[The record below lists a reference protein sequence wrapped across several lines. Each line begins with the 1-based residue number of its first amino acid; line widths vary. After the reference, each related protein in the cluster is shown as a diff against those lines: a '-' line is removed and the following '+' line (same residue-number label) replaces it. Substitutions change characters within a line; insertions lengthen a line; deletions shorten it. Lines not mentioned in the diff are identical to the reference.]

1 MIRFSS
7 SERVKRIVIWGGW
20 GTAKSCKEGLR
31 EYIRMTPIVA
41 IFFPHEQGLSG
52 AIYHEK
58 SLLDVDFLR
67 PGGSCL
73 LRKRKTFSLAQ
84 NRGCLLVC
92 LCVCLP
98 VALVVIAPSCH
109 FPRAPEVCS
118 VYYNK
123 QRLADCSSSFSC
135 RCFKK
140 GIRDALAKCPR
151 CGQGHSNQPVSQ
163 G

>member
-1 MIRFSS
+1 
-7 SERVKRIVIWGGW
+7 VKKIVIFGGGGW

-41 IFFPHEQGLSG
+41 ISPPYEQGSSG

-84 NRGCLLVC
+84 NRDCLLA
-92 LCVCLP
+92 CLP
-98 VALVVIAPSCH
+98 VALIVIAPSLN
-109 FPRAPEVCS
+109 FPRVPEVCS
-118 VYYNK
+118 V
-123 QRLADCSSSFSC
+123 
-135 RCFKK
+135 
-140 GIRDALAKCPR
+140 
-151 CGQGHSNQPVSQ
+151 
-163 G
+163 